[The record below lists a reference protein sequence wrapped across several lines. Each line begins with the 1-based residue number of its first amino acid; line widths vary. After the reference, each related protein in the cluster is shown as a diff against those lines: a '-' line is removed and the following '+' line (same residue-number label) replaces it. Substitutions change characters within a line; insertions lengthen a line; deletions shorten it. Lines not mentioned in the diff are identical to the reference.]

1 MVSPPILK
9 REREEEQ
16 RASPLWVTGEL
27 GIPTVKPPP
36 DTRSPE
42 GGGREMDLVGRNKA
56 VEVPVPEDSSTME
69 ESVVTLSGQRRKE
82 PLVGDLFSSPESVGS
97 SMEKR
102 EDAVLGMDIY
112 RFERNGARENAGS
125 NPEDVSTGEGM
136 VATLSGTA
144 NTKPLVGYWTQ
155 SPESVR
161 SSVEEIEDKVPC
173 RDTYPFEGN

>member
-16 RASPLWVTGEL
+16 RASLLWVTGEL

-42 GGGREMDLVGRNKA
+42 GGGWEMDLVGRNKP

-82 PLVGDLFSSPESVGS
+82 PLVGDLVSSPESVGS

-112 RFERNGARENAGS
+112 RFEKWGQRKCRIESRGCFHRGRDGGHALRNGEHQTPGGVLDS
-125 NPEDVSTGEGM
+125 VTGE
-136 VATLSGTA
+136 
-144 NTKPLVGYWTQ
+144 
-155 SPESVR
+155 
-161 SSVEEIEDKVPC
+161 C
-173 RDTYPFEGN
+173 